1 VSGSWPEIDRRN
13 PAIPDRRNILRGGRR
28 STDPQRPVSC
38 VRCGSTDVRSLG
50 LGSTGLWC
58 ECRRC
63 RGVWKLD
70 SSVWRRPSQ

>member
-1 VSGSWPEIDRRN
+1 VSETWPDVDRRN
-13 PAIPDRRNILRGGRR
+13 PAVPDRRNVKRGGRR
-28 STDPQRPVSC
+28 ATDPQRPVSC

-50 LGSTGLWC
+50 LGSAGLWC

-70 SSVWRRPSQ
+70 PSVWLRPPQ